1 MQSKMYSEMNDK
13 WFKLL
18 TLLDQTDHL
27 TKGGDW
33 YMEDKME
40 FYDMKDNFLFYI
52 INEMPEELEVQVNYI
67 PYYKYSKETK
77 DKAGE
82 LMREDDQWRPFK
94 YYLSLVEP
102 SEDDV
107 ELIDKGT
114 IEIEITCQ
122 GRLFSFH
129 VPQDKTEE
137 WNLDIDALPRKE
149 WISGKEFHREQ
160 YNNIKDELSQLIDE
174 VKGDHAESMGAD
186 ASDDWTH
193 ESDVSDEWDDE
204 NEEW

>member
-52 INEMPEELEVQVNYI
+52 INEMPEELEVEVNYI
-67 PYYKYSKETK
+67 PYYKYSK
-77 DKAGE
+77 
-82 LMREDDQWRPFK
+82 
-94 YYLSLVEP
+94 
-102 SEDDV
+102 DDV